1 MSIGEAA
8 PSLSVLVAA
17 KDEADSL
24 EQLYKEVQAA
34 LDTADAADAADA
46 ADDRRHGEWELI
58 LVDDGS
64 TDDSWTIM
72 QSLCALDPR
81 VRALRLRRNFGKSA
95 ALAAALATSTGAVI
109 ATLDGDLQD
118 DPAEIPGMVRRL
130 VDDDVDMVAGH
141 KLRRRDP
148 VGKRLPSHV
157 FNSVTSRVTGLRLR
171 DHNCGLKVAR
181 REVYEALPIYGEM
194 HRFFAAISH
203 ANGFVVVEQPVNHRP
218 RLHGRSKFGIER
230 YARGGLDLFTVVTL
244 TRYRRRPAHLF
255 GGLGLVSGVVG
266 VAILLWLTGVWFFT
280 DDPIGNRPLLLFGVL
295 LVILAVQLVSLGV
308 LAELIVNRDVRD
320 DDPSRFIRSHA
331 P

>member
-1 MSIGEAA
+1 MNDEGSGLAV
-8 PSLSVLVAA
+8 SVLVAA
-17 KDEADSL
+17 KDEAASL
-24 EQLYKEVQAA
+24 EQLYHEVRTA
-34 LDTADAADAADA
+34 LDGADGAG
-46 ADDRRHGEWELI
+46 HCQNGWELI

-64 TDDSWTIM
+64 TDDSWAM
-72 QSLCALDPR
+72 MRSLSARDDR

-95 ALAAALATSTGAVI
+95 ALAAALATSRGEVI
-109 ATLDGDLQD
+109 VTLDGDLQD

-130 VDDDVDMVAGH
+130 FDEEVDMVAGH
-141 KLRRRDP
+141 KFERRDP
-148 VGKRLPSHV
+148 IGKRMPSYV
-157 FNSVTSRVTGLRLR
+157 FNAVTSKVTGLALR

-203 ANGFVVVEQPVNHRP
+203 ANGFVVVEHAVNHRP
-218 RLHGRSKFGIER
+218 RLHGRSKFGLER

-255 GGLGLVSGVVG
+255 GGLGLLSGLFGLAV
-266 VAILLWLTGVWFFT
+266 LLWLTGVWFFT

-295 LVILAVQLVSLGV
+295 LVILAVQLISLGV
-308 LAELIVNRDVRD
+308 LAELIVTRDARN
-320 DDPSRFIRSHA
+320 DDPGRYVRSRL

>member
-1 MSIGEAA
+1 MNSEDR

-17 KDEADSL
+17 KDEAASL
-24 EQLYKEVQAA
+24 EQLYREVRAA
-34 LDTADAADAADA
+34 LDACDETGG
-46 ADDRRHGEWELI
+46 RQHGEWELI
-58 LVDDGS
+58 VVDDGS
-64 TDDSWTIM
+64 TDGSWDIIR
-72 QSLCALDPR
+72 SLCTHDSR

-95 ALAAALATSTGAVI
+95 ALAAALATSSGEVI

-141 KLRRRDP
+141 KVQRHDP
-148 VGKRLPSHV
+148 LGKRLPSQV
-157 FNSVTSRVTGLRLR
+157 FNAVTSRVTGLHLR

-218 RLHGRSKFGIER
+218 RMHGRSKFGLER

-266 VAILLWLTGVWFFT
+266 LAILVWLTGVWLFT

-308 LAELIVNRDVRD
+308 LAELIVNRDGRD
-320 DDPSRFIRSHA
+320 DDARRYIRSSA